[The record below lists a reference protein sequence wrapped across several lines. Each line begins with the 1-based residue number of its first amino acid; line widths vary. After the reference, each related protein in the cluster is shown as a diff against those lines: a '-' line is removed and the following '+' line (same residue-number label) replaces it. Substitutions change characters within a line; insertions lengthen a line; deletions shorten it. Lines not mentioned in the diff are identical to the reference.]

1 MPVRWE
7 GGSGTILGVSV
18 PQKGPSM
25 EEGEA
30 PPTLRG
36 NGLGTR
42 EEATWSL
49 PLPPCPLAS
58 PFSWSHPAFPGE
70 TLWLVILSKA
80 LIQRRG
86 FASQLCDLLA
96 G

>member
-1 MPVRWE
+1 
-7 GGSGTILGVSV
+7 
-18 PQKGPSM
+18 M

-30 PPTLRG
+30 PPTPRG

-42 EEATWSL
+42 EEAAGSL
-49 PLPPCPLAS
+49 PLPTCPLAS
-58 PFSWSHPAFPGE
+58 PFSWSHPAFPRE

-80 LIQRRG
+80 LIRRRG
-86 FASQLCDLLA
+86 FASQLFDLLA